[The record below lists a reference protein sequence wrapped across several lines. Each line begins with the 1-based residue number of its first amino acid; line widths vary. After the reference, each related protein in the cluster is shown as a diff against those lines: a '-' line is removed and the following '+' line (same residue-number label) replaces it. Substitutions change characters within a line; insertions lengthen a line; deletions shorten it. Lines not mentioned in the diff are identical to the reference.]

1 MAFTTLGM
9 SGVAFNQVD
18 AAPGGFHLG
27 TQAFGSDGK
36 LYVYAV
42 AGADIAADTAVC
54 DVDPA
59 TFEVAA
65 TGGAYAS
72 PNVDV
77 ATGQYAWFGKA
88 SV

>member
-18 AAPGGFHLG
+18 TTAGFTLG

-54 DVDPA
+54 DVDPD

-77 ATGQYAWFGKA
+77 ATGNYAWFGKA

>member
-9 SGVAFNQVD
+9 SGVSFSQVD
-18 AAPGGFHLG
+18 TAPGFTLG
-27 TQAFGSDGK
+27 TQVFGSDGK

-42 AGADIAADTAVC
+42 AGAEIAADTAVC

-65 TGGAYAS
+65 TGGAYTS
-72 PNVDV
+72 PSVVVPAGN
-77 ATGQYAWFGKA
+77 YAWFGKA

>member
-1 MAFTTLGM
+1 MAFSTLPL
-9 SGVAFNQVD
+9 SGIAFDQVD
-18 AAPGGFHLG
+18 TAPGFTLG
-27 TQAFGSDGK
+27 TQTFGSDGK

-42 AGADIAADTAVC
+42 AGAAIAADTAVC

-65 TGGAYAS
+65 TGGAYLS
-72 PNVDV
+72 PNYAVPD
-77 ATGQYAWFGKA
+77 GSYAWFSKA

>member
-9 SGVAFNQVD
+9 SGVAYNQVD
-18 AAPGGFHLG
+18 TAPGFTLG
-27 TQAFGSDGK
+27 TQTFGSDGK

-42 AGADIAADTAVC
+42 AGDDIAADTAVC

-65 TGGAYAS
+65 TGGLYAS
-72 PNVDV
+72 PAVDV
-77 ATGQYAWFGKA
+77 ATGNFAWFSKA

>member
-1 MAFTTLGM
+1 MAFTTLPM
-9 SGVAFNQVD
+9 AGVDFNQVD
-18 AAPGGFHLG
+18 SASGFTLG

-42 AGADIAADTAVC
+42 AGANIAADTAVC

-65 TGGAYAS
+65 TGGAYTS
-72 PNVDV
+72 PSSAVS
-77 ATGQYAWFGKA
+77 TGEYAWFGKA

>member
-9 SGVAFNQVD
+9 SGVGYNQVD
-18 AAPGGFHLG
+18 TVPGFVLG
-27 TQAFGSDGK
+27 TQTFGSDGK
-36 LYVYAV
+36 LYVYGV
-42 AGADIAADTAVC
+42 AGAEIAANTAVC
-54 DVDPA
+54 DVDPV

-72 PNVDV
+72 PAVVVPAGN
-77 ATGQYAWFGKA
+77 YAWFGKS

>member
-9 SGVAFNQVD
+9 SGVAYNQVD
-18 AAPGGFHLG
+18 TAPGFVLG
-27 TQAFGSDGK
+27 TQTFGSDGK

-54 DVDPA
+54 DVDPV

-72 PNVDV
+72 PAVDV
-77 ATGQYAWFGKA
+77 ATGEYAWFGKA

>member
-9 SGVAFNQVD
+9 SGVSFSQVD
-18 AAPGGFHLG
+18 TAPGFTLG
-27 TQAFGSDGK
+27 TQVFGSDGK

-42 AGADIAADTAVC
+42 AGADITADTAVC

-65 TGGAYAS
+65 TGGAYTS
-72 PNVDV
+72 PSVDV
-77 ATGQYAWFGKA
+77 ATGEYAWFGKA

>member
-9 SGVAFNQVD
+9 SGVSFSQVD
-18 AAPGGFHLG
+18 TASGFTLG
-27 TQAFGSDGK
+27 TQVFGSDGK

-42 AGADIAADTAVC
+42 AGAEIAADTAVC

-65 TGGAYAS
+65 TGGAYTS
-72 PNVDV
+72 PSVVVPAGN
-77 ATGQYAWFGKA
+77 YAWFGKA

>member
-9 SGVAFNQVD
+9 AGVDFNQVD
-18 AAPGGFHLG
+18 TASGFTLG

-42 AGADIAADTAVC
+42 AGAEIAADTAVC
-54 DVDPA
+54 DVDPD
-59 TFEVAA
+59 TFVVAA

-72 PNVDV
+72 PNVV
-77 ATGQYAWFGKA
+77 VPAGNFAWFGKA

>member
-9 SGVAFNQVD
+9 SGVAYNQVD
-18 AAPGGFHLG
+18 TSAGFTLG
-27 TQAFGSDGK
+27 TQTFGSDGK

-42 AGADIAADTAVC
+42 AGAEIAANTAVC
-54 DVDPA
+54 DVDPD

-65 TGGAYAS
+65 TGGAYTS
-72 PNVDV
+72 PNVV
-77 ATGQYAWFGKA
+77 VPAGNFAWFGKA

>member
-9 SGVAFNQVD
+9 AGVDFNQVD
-18 AAPGGFHLG
+18 TASGFTLG
-27 TQAFGSDGK
+27 TQVFGSDGK
-36 LYVYAV
+36 LYVYGV
-42 AGADIAADTAVC
+42 AGAEIAADTAVC

-72 PNVDV
+72 PSAAVP
-77 ATGQYAWFGKA
+77 AGGFAWFGKT

>member
-9 SGVAFNQVD
+9 SGVNFNQVD
-18 AAPGGFHLG
+18 TAPGFTLG

-42 AGADIAADTAVC
+42 AGAAIAADDADCSVNATTFVATAS
-54 DVDPA
+54 
-59 TFEVAA
+59 
-65 TGGAYAS
+65 GGAYKA
-72 PNVDV
+72 PNVAV
-77 ATGQYAWFGKA
+77 ASGSYAWFGKA

>member
-9 SGVAFNQVD
+9 SGVSFSQVD
-18 AAPGGFHLG
+18 TAPGFTLG
-27 TQAFGSDGK
+27 TQVFGSDGK

-42 AGADIAADTAVC
+42 AGAEIAAETAVC
-54 DVDPA
+54 DVDPD

-65 TGGAYAS
+65 TGGAYTS
-72 PNVDV
+72 PSVVVPAGN
-77 ATGQYAWFGKA
+77 YAWFGKA